1 MISINVGGNRPG
13 TSPCFPEHVDT
24 QAGGVRGK
32 RGRRGWSVFSVHEEN
47 NKEPRRRR
55 DAGRRGE
62 QTAFQ
67 PEPNTLRFKGIV
79 YSKWKFH
86 SFTTHRNVDGGS
98 GDTF

>member
-32 RGRRGWSVFSVHEEN
+32 RRGGCRYSPCEKKTRRNRGGAEMRDGGR
-47 NKEPRRRR
+47 
-55 DAGRRGE
+55 E

-67 PEPNTLRFKGIV
+67 PEPNTLHFKGTV

-86 SFTTHRNVDGGS
+86 PFTTHRNVDGGS